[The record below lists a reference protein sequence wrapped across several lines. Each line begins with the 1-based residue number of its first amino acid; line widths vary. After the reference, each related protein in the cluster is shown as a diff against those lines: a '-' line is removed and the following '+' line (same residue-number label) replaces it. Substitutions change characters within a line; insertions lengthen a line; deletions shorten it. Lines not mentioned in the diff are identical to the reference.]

1 MVETIVEAELALQA
15 FVDAVVGD
23 LVTDRGTDIDAWYA
37 SIKDD
42 DPVERLVKL
51 YNALDSADQRT
62 RHGAAERMG
71 RGYNAARTEF
81 FRKYNELVEA
91 KVNLALEAEKDPI
104 KITRLLLT
112 TTIEKQA
119 LQAIVD
125 TISDAPENDDDAKQC
140 AICFE
145 VCKACKNQVHAD
157 CMRQYRANAGQWTP
171 CPTCRT
177 VMPDP
182 QPVPVPAPVSMA
194 MPILPPSPIPLPT
207 MVLSGDVLNALRLA
221 QNAMAMLRAMNN

>member
-112 TTIEKQA
+112 TTIEKQTTA
-119 LQAIVD
+119 RTSPLRTLLAIGL
-125 TISDAPENDDDAKQC
+125 A
-140 AICFE
+140 
-145 VCKACKNQVHAD
+145 
-157 CMRQYRANAGQWTP
+157 
-171 CPTCRT
+171 
-177 VMPDP
+177 
-182 QPVPVPAPVSMA
+182 
-194 MPILPPSPIPLPT
+194 PLPT
-207 MVLSGDVLNALRLA
+207 QLPTFVVDAYTHRVLARHGCPRLA
-221 QNAMAMLRAMNN
+221 SRR